1 MRWAKT
7 FMQPDTRPGML
18 MLLAA
23 VLALLAAN
31 SPLSPF
37 YDAIKGTPVSIKIG
51 AFAIDKP
58 LLLWINDGLMAMFF
72 FLVGLEIKRE
82 SILGELNSP
91 SKAALPLAAALGGMI
106 APALVYVA
114 FNYDSPERLNGWAIP
129 AATDIAFALGILAL
143 LGNRIAPAL
152 RVFLLGVAIYD
163 DLGAIL
169 VIALFYTE
177 NLSINSLLF
186 AGIGMA
192 VLLLLNRLQISKLT
206 PYAIVG
212 IIIWAAVLKSGVH
225 ATLAG
230 FLIALFIPIRMP
242 DNSSPLKKLEH
253 ELHPW
258 VAYMVVPVFAFA
270 NAGVALTGI
279 DLGTAF
285 GPVTLGIAF
294 GLFFGKQIGV
304 MAFAWLAVKLRLCR
318 LPYGVTWLQLYG
330 VAMLTG
336 IGFTMSLFIGGLA
349 FDDQTY
355 SAPLRIGV
363 LLGSTMSA
371 VGGLVVLL
379 IATRQTSP
387 APSPEAKK
395 DPSPAMGDKHGDR
408 VAA

>member
-7 FMQPDTRPGML
+7 FLQPDTRPGML

-23 VLALLAAN
+23 ILALLAAN
-31 SPLSPF
+31 SPLSPL
-37 YDAIKGTPVSIKIG
+37 YDTLKGTPVTIRIG
-51 AFAIDKP
+51 AFEIDKP
-58 LLLWINDGLMAMFF
+58 LLLWINDGLMALFF

-82 SILGELNSP
+82 TLTGELNTLA
-91 SKAALPLAAALGGMI
+91 KAALPATAAIGGMI

-177 NLSINSLLF
+177 NLSVNSLIF
-186 AGIGMA
+186 AGIGIVA
-192 VLLLLNRLQISKLT
+192 LVVLNRMRVGKLV

-212 IIIWAAVLKSGVH
+212 VIVWAAVLKSGVH

-230 FLIALFIPIRMP
+230 FLIGLFIPIRMP
-242 DNSSPLKKLEH
+242 DGSSPLKRLEH

-258 VAYMVVPVFAFA
+258 VAYLVIPAFAFT

-304 MAFAWLAVKLRLCR
+304 MAFAWLAVRLGLCR
-318 LPYGVTWLQLYG
+318 LPSGVTWLQMYG

-349 FDDQTY
+349 FDDQSL

-363 LLGSTMSA
+363 LLGSTLSA
-371 VGGLVVLL
+371 IAGIVVLM
-379 IATRQTSP
+379 IATRPASEPAAPQPKTSKP
-387 APSPEAKK
+387 IEETA
-395 DPSPAMGDKHGDR
+395 
-408 VAA
+408 

>member
-7 FMQPDTRPGML
+7 FLQPDTRPGIL

-23 VLALLAAN
+23 ILALLAAN
-31 SPLSPF
+31 SPLSPL
-37 YDAIKGTPVSIKIG
+37 YDTIKDTPVSIKIG
-51 AFAIDKP
+51 TFGIDKP
-58 LLLWINDGLMAMFF
+58 LLLWINDGLMALFF

-82 SILGELNSP
+82 SITGELNSP
-91 SKAALPLAAALGGMI
+91 SKAALPLAAAIGGMA
-106 APALVYVA
+106 APALIYVA
-114 FNYDSPERLNGWAIP
+114 FNYDSPVRLNGWAIP

-177 NLSINSLLF
+177 NLSVNSLMFAAIGIAALF
-186 AGIGMA
+186 A
-192 VLLLLNRLQISKLT
+192 LNRLRVSKT
-206 PYAIVG
+206 APYAILG
-212 IIIWAAVLKSGVH
+212 LIIWAAVLKSGVH

-242 DNSSPLKKLEH
+242 DGSSPLKNLEH
-253 ELHPW
+253 GLHPW
-258 VAYMVVPVFAFA
+258 VAYLVIPVFAFA

-304 MAFAWLAVKLRLCR
+304 MAMAWLAVKIRICK
-318 LPYGVTWLQLYG
+318 LPPGVTWLQLYG
-330 VAMLTG
+330 VGMLTG

-363 LLGSTMSA
+363 LLGSTLSA
-371 VGGLVVLL
+371 IAGVIVLL
-379 IATRQTSP
+379 ISTAERRKT
-387 APSPEAKK
+387 K
-395 DPSPAMGDKHGDR
+395 GDSSTLAGET
-408 VAA
+408 A